1 MASINDNSNLLNL
14 SNVTSVAPVI
24 PVASMASVASVAS
37 VANIMSEVNN
47 PSDSNTLSF
56 FYNNKIIIVILLIVI
71 VVGCAGYYLYNKYF
85 KNKKEVLNLDKEYYL
100 KDRNGKL
107 INVNDQLSSL
117 LEPPKSSKLQ
127 SPEVTI
133 VHPNEESVED
143 ENVSG
148 QNLTKEEMEELKK
161 QIQMLGGNEINAQ
174 NEDDNVNENF

>member
-1 MASINDNSNLLNL
+1 MASINDNSNLG
-14 SNVTSVAPVI
+14 NVAN
-24 PVASMASVASVAS
+24 VASVAS
-37 VANIMSEVNN
+37 VANVASVAGVAGVAHVANIVSEVNN
-47 PSDSNTLSF
+47 SSDSKTLSF

-85 KNKKEVLNLDKEYYL
+85 KNKKEVINLDKEYYL

-133 VHPNEESVED
+133 IHPNEESVED